1 MFTKFAYEKIT
12 SDLYID
18 YISTSFRLY
27 SEYLPTTCFTNFP
40 VNASHSL
47 IEWSRSEHETTSF
60 PSLEKLQSVTM
71 PLCSPVHCNHLK
83 G

>member
-18 YISTSFRLY
+18 YISTS
-27 SEYLPTTCFTNFP
+27 SCFTNFP